1 MLAVD
6 ELKNWQLSLL
16 EDADLV
22 GTDHYDPDRNDPF
35 QSHAPRLIYPTIKR
49 PSVTTLSGDF
59 HLSGVL
65 HQNYEIPE
73 QVLFPEM
80 PLPVRPQAP
89 ETHETQLLEQW
100 EGTVQKVSATKFEAK
115 LRSIINP
122 NPSDEKASFQI
133 LEVPDADLPL
143 IVTGAVFYWSVGY
156 RKEKNGQKSLMST
169 IRFRRL
175 PAWSKSDVDRAA
187 IEAKK
192 FSFLFN
198 DKSSDTPRG

>member
-1 MLAVD
+1 MLAVE

-16 EDADLV
+16 EDNDFV
-22 GTDHYDPDRNDPF
+22 GTDHLDQNQNDPF
-35 QSHAPRLIYPTIKR
+35 QPRAPRLIYPTITR
-49 PSVTTLSGDF
+49 PSVTTLSDAQQKKEEVTERV
-59 HLSGVL
+59 SV
-65 HQNYEIPE
+65 
-73 QVLFPEM
+73 PEM
-80 PLPVRPQAP
+80 PLPVWPQAP

-100 EGTVQKVSATKFEAK
+100 EGTVQNVSSRKFEAK
-115 LRSIINP
+115 LRSIIAP

-133 LEVPDADLPL
+133 LDVPDADLPL

-156 RKEKNGQKSLMST
+156 RKEKNGQKSLMSI

-175 PAWSKSDVDRAA
+175 PAWSKSDVARAA
-187 IEAKK
+187 TEANK